1 MKNTAIKI
9 LAVLLVIAGIS
20 ALGFL
25 GYSLANIM
33 IVEATGNQ
41 ARAEIVGDA
50 PQDAFEGFESFVAG
64 DGAYEL
70 GVNTYG
76 KTIFADNTAAFK
88 ATKEKC
94 ARAIQEM
101 RSQAPELRRFKQGSI
116 DIYSN
121 YIWQINW
128 DDVDQKVLLQK
139 QFLVRFMEYYEN
151 GDPHQDSY

>member
-76 KTIFADNTAAFK
+76 KTIFVDNAAALK

-94 ARAIQEM
+94 ALAIEEM
-101 RSQAPELRRFKQGSI
+101 RSQAPELGRFRAGN
-116 DIYSN
+116 IYYYYD

-128 DDVDQKVLLQK
+128 DDVDQEVLLQS
-139 QFLVRFMEYYEN
+139 QFLNKVLDYYVH
-151 GDPHQDSY
+151 GDPNEDVN